1 MALQPKYKLYY
12 FDCRNLGETA
22 RMIFHY
28 AQVEFEDVRISQS
41 EWPEMKSKFPFGK
54 LPVLEEDGRM
64 LAESTTIARYLGKK
78 FGLGGRDEWED
89 AKIDELL
96 EYQAETYE
104 LLKPYYF
111 AALGIARTEEKLQL
125 YTSLLKPHFPD
136 YLRTIS
142 KILYEN
148 NSGYLVG
155 TRETFIDFWIAE
167 YLFTWQCVEPKF
179 FKHNQNLVRYVR
191 QIHSFPRLANYIATR
206 AERPL

>member
-28 AQVEFEDVRISQS
+28 AQSFRLASCRSWKKTDECSPKVRRSLDI
-41 EWPEMKSKFPFGK
+41 W
-54 LPVLEEDGRM
+54 
-64 LAESTTIARYLGKK
+64 AENLVSNCHLKVSICVQ
-78 FGLGGRDEWED
+78 GLGGRDEWEE

-96 EYQAETYE
+96 EYQTETYE

-111 AALGIARTEEKLQL
+111 SALGIARTEETVEL

-167 YLFTWQCVEPKF
+167 YLFTWQQLKPRF

-206 AERPL
+206 PERPL